1 MLGPHFGDFRHESWG
16 SLSLNGTVL
25 KQRESVS
32 QMSRWGKGFVAMRTT
47 AAPATP
53 PGAATAPGR
62 IANATVEM
70 RIRAVN
76 SIDTGPA
83 TSVKTQ
89 TR

>member
-1 MLGPHFGDFRHESWG
+1 
-16 SLSLNGTVL
+16 
-25 KQRESVS
+25 
-32 QMSRWGKGFVAMRTT
+32 MSRWGKGFVAMRTT

-53 PGAATAPGR
+53 PGAATAPGK

-76 SIDTGPA
+76 SIGTGPA